1 MRRSNMIRALGA
13 AAVALT
19 ATGVFLAVTPSAQAA
34 TAIPAHVFAPYFE
47 AYNGDSLNGLSQQSG
62 NKYLTMAFVQTATRG
77 SCTVYWNGDTGMPI
91 ANSTFGSDIA
101 AIRARGGDVIPSFG
115 GYAADNGG
123 TEIADSCTDVNQIA
137 GQFEKIITTYDVTR
151 IDLDIEDNSLTNSA
165 GIDRRNKAVKIVE
178 DWAAANGRSIQFVY
192 TLPTTTGGLA
202 DSGLAVLRNAVTNNA
217 RIDVVNMMTFDY
229 YDNQPHQMAN
239 DTKTAANGLHGQLQQ
254 LYPGKTSQQLWNMI
268 GVTEMIGV
276 DDFGPAET
284 FTLADANAVAS
295 WATQQG
301 IAELSF
307 WALQRDNGGCP
318 GGAAS
323 DTCSGISQNTWDFSH
338 IFAPFTSGGG
348 TSSPSPSRSVSP
360 SPSRSTS
367 PSPSHSTS
375 PSPSQSQSSSPP
387 AGGLSNGNFETGSL
401 APWTGSLCSVV
412 TTPVHGG
419 TKALKAAASSS
430 DNAQC
435 GQTVAVQANRAYTL
449 TAWVQGSYAF
459 LGATTGSGDVST
471 WTPGGSSW
479 TKLTVTVN
487 TGGSTSIKV
496 WVHGWYG
503 TGTIYVDDVTLA

>member
-1 MRRSNMIRALGA
+1 MALA
-13 AAVALT
+13 
-19 ATGVFLAVTPSAQAA
+19 ATGVFLAVQPSAHAA

-62 NKYLTMAFVQTATRG
+62 DKYLTMAFIQTASRG
-77 SCTVYWNGDTGMPI
+77 SCTVYWNGDSGMPI

-101 AIRARGGDVIPSFG
+101 AIRGRGGDVIPSFG

-137 GQFEKIITTYDVTR
+137 GQFEKVITTYDVTR
-151 IDLDIEDNSLTNSA
+151 IDLDIEDNSLTNTA
-165 GIDRRNKAVKIVE
+165 AIDRRNKAIKITE
-178 DWAAANGRSIQFVY
+178 DWAAANGRSIQFAY
-192 TLPTTTGGLA
+192 TLPTTTSGLA
-202 DSGLAVLRNAVTNNA
+202 SSGLAVLRNAVTNNA

-229 YDNQPHQMAN
+229 YDNQSHQMAN
-239 DTKTAANGLHGQLQQ
+239 DTKTSANGLHSQLQQ
-254 LYPGKTSQQLWNMI
+254 LYPAKSSAELWSMVGI
-268 GVTEMIGV
+268 TEMIGI
-276 DDFGPAET
+276 DDFGAAET
-284 FTLADANAVAS
+284 FTVADANAVYS

-318 GGAAS
+318 GTAGS

-338 IFAPFTSGGG
+338 IFAPFTSGG
-348 TSSPSPSRSVSP
+348 TPNSPSPSASGSKSPSASP

-367 PSPSHSTS
+367 PSPST
-375 PSPSQSQSSSPP
+375 PP
-387 AGGLSNGNFETGSL
+387 GSGLVNGDLETGSL
-401 APWTGSLCSVV
+401 APWTGGLCSVV

-435 GQTVAVQANRAYTL
+435 TQTVAVQANHTYTL

-459 LGATTGSGDVST
+459 LGATTASGDVST

-487 TGGSTSIKV
+487 TGSSTSIKV

-503 TGTIYVDDVTLA
+503 TGTIYADDITLV